1 MSALGVSRGFWVA
14 VVLTVLF
21 GCGGGGGGG
30 SGSSAPPP
38 APTVNRSVQVSWVA
52 NRETAVNSP
61 GGGYR
66 VYYSRTPGFNVSA
79 ASVADVPYTSG
90 ATAPTSTVLT
100 LQTGS
105 NFIKVVAYSV
115 MNPGG
120 SAPSVE
126 ASIVVP

>member
-30 SGSSAPPP
+30 GPP
-38 APTVNRSVQVSWVA
+38 AVSRSVQVSWTA

-66 VYYSRTPGFNVSA
+66 VYSSRTTGFDIA
-79 ASVADVPYTSG
+79 TASVVDVPYSAG
-90 ATAPTSTVLT
+90 ASAPTSTLITLLT
-100 LQTGS
+100 GT
-105 NFIKVVAYSV
+105 NFIKVVAYSAL
-115 MNPGG
+115 NPGG
-120 SAPSVE
+120 SAPSAE